1 MTHGEHKVLIKISNV
16 SFSYPAHANKTV
28 LNIPS
33 WEVEA
38 GTQTFLHGP
47 SGSGKSTLLGLLSGL
62 LVPTKGEL
70 SVLDQRLDKMTS
82 RKRDLFRANHIGYV
96 FQQFNLIP
104 YLNTYDNIILASQ
117 FSKQKITPRFHQNLK
132 HLLNN
137 LNMDEGDCLRP
148 VQTLSIGQ
156 QQRIAIARAL
166 INKPQLLIAD
176 EPTSSLDSANRDAFI
191 NLLIPM
197 VKANNISL
205 LFVSHDLT
213 LSTYFD
219 RVESLEAINQIKAS
233 KQIKATT
240 HVY

>member
-1 MTHGEHKVLIKISNV
+1 MLIKMSNV
-16 SFSYPAHANKTV
+16 SFSYPAHANNTV

-33 WEVEA
+33 WEIES

-62 LVPTKGEL
+62 LVPTKGEI

-82 RKRDLFRANHIGYV
+82 RKRDRFRANHIGYV
-96 FQQFNLIP
+96 FQQFNLIH
-104 YLNTYDNIILASQ
+104 YLNTYDNIALASQ
-117 FSKQKITPRFHQNLK
+117 FSKQKITDSFQQDLK
-132 HLLNN
+132 HLLNS

-191 NLLIPM
+191 KLLMPM
-197 VKANNISL
+197 VKDNNICL

-213 LSTYFD
+213 LSSYFN
-219 RVESLEAINQIKAS
+219 RVESLNTINQTKA
-233 KQIKATT
+233 AT